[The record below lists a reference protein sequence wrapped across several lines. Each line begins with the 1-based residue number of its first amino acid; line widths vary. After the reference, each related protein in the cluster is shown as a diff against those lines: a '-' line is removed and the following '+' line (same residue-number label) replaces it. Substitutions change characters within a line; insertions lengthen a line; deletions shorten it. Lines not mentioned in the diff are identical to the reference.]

1 MRQRARMRLS
11 KSVRNKGQAMKPNIS
26 GVQRVEVEI
35 TSQAPTISL
44 NDHIQSV
51 ANALAKD
58 AQRYAEANGNPIAI
72 TRHVMEMGIQA
83 ASTGGFN
90 VAMAKQLA
98 GMMIAAISLA
108 TLESAGQS
116 EKV

>member
-1 MRQRARMRLS
+1 M
-11 KSVRNKGQAMKPNIS
+11 
-26 GVQRVEVEI
+26 EI
-35 TSQAPTISL
+35 NLAPPTRFIWRRIHSL
-44 NDHIQSV
+44 
-51 ANALAKD
+51 
-58 AQRYAEANGNPIAI
+58 EANGNPIAI

-83 ASTGGFN
+83 ASTGGLN

-116 EKV
+116 EKL

>member
-1 MRQRARMRLS
+1 
-11 KSVRNKGQAMKPNIS
+11 
-26 GVQRVEVEI
+26 
-35 TSQAPTISL
+35 
-44 NDHIQSV
+44 
-51 ANALAKD
+51 
-58 AQRYAEANGNPIAI
+58 
-72 TRHVMEMGIQA
+72 MEMGIQA
-83 ASTGGFN
+83 APTGGLN

>member
-1 MRQRARMRLS
+1 MKTNVATDMQRPA
-11 KSVRNKGQAMKPNIS
+11 VPA
-26 GVQRVEVEI
+26 
-35 TSQAPTISL
+35 ISL
-44 NDHIQSV
+44 HDHIQAVTS
-51 ANALAKD
+51 ALAKD
-58 AQRYAEANGNPIAI
+58 AQRYAETNGNPIAI
-72 TRHVMEMGIQA
+72 TRHVMEMGIHA

-108 TLESAGQS
+108 TLEEAGQY

>member
-1 MRQRARMRLS
+1 MKTNVAVGSQQ
-11 KSVRNKGQAMKPNIS
+11 VGQNNQIP
-26 GVQRVEVEI
+26 GL
-35 TSQAPTISL
+35 SL

-83 ASTGGFN
+83 AASGGFN

-108 TLESAGQS
+108 TLESSGQS
-116 EKV
+116 EKM